1 VIEASLH
8 MRVAAR
14 RDLARALA
22 INPHFSVL
30 YEPHARALLAEV
42 SR

>member
-1 VIEASLH
+1 
-8 MRVAAR
+8 MRAEAR
-14 RDLARALA
+14 RDLASALA

-30 YEPHARALLAEV
+30 YEPDARRLLKEV

>member
-1 VIEASLH
+1 
-8 MRVAAR
+8 MRIAAK
-14 RDLARALA
+14 RDLSEALR

-30 YEPHARALLAEV
+30 YEPWARRLLAEV